1 MTAMQ
6 IDPAIIGREFD
17 RTDNE
22 PVDAAHLVAFSK
34 SLGETDPRY
43 VEIGPDLVAHPTY
56 CTRFRGRKFFPPE
69 LPPEFLSRMSFDAGK
84 DVELGVPIRPG
95 DVLTISTC
103 IHDVY
108 EKTGRSGSMTFV
120 VVRSVLTNQSGELV
134 ATIDNRMMYR

>member
-1 MTAMQ
+1 MAIP
-6 IDPAIIGREFD
+6 IDPALIGREFD
-17 RTDNE
+17 RTDNA
-22 PVDAAHLVAFSK
+22 PVDPDHLIAFSK

-43 VEIGPDLVAHPTY
+43 VEPGPDLVAHPTY
-56 CTRFRGRKFFPPE
+56 CTRFRGRKFFPPD

-84 DVELGVPIRPG
+84 DVDLGVPIRPG

-103 IHDVY
+103 IHDAY

-120 VVRSVLTNQSGELV
+120 VVRSILTNQRGEMV